1 MASFS
6 KFIPKQQWERIKK
19 TVSSYSY
26 RNNMTKNGPMVQPV
40 QPRKRETEERWQ
52 RCTACNTSVSST
64 ELSEYYYVCP
74 QCGNHFRVD
83 ARQRIAMIAD
93 GESFIETEEML
104 IGKDPLEFPGY
115 MKKLDEIRESTEE
128 QEGIVTGECRI
139 QKQRCVI
146 AVMNSFFMMG
156 SMGVA
161 VGEKF
166 TRAAEYAIQNR
177 IPLVIFTA
185 SGGAR
190 MQEGLVSLSQMS
202 KTSAVI
208 KRMEKEG
215 VLYISVITDP
225 TTGGVT
231 ASFAML
237 GDIIL
242 AEPGATIGFAGRRVI
257 EQTTHQVLPEDFQT
271 AEFMLKKGFI
281 DVIVP
286 RPELRSVLSRLIS
299 LHQGGKKGE

>member
-1 MASFS
+1 MPSFS

-26 RNNMTKNGPMVQPV
+26 RNYMMRRTPVPQPV
-40 QPRKRETEERWQ
+40 QHHSREMTERWH
-52 RCTACNTSVSST
+52 RCEECSTTISSE

-74 QCGNHFRVD
+74 QCGHHFRVD
-83 ARQRIAMIAD
+83 PRQRIAMVAD
-93 GESFIETEEML
+93 SGTFIETEEML
-104 IGKDPLEFPGY
+104 MGKDPLEFPGY
-115 MKKLDEIRESTEE
+115 MKKLDELRKNTAE

-139 QKQRCVI
+139 QKNRCVI
-146 AVMNSFFMMG
+146 AIMNSFFLMG

-166 TRAAEYAIQNR
+166 ARAAEYALENR
-177 IPLVIFTA
+177 IPFIAFTA

-190 MQEGLVSLSQMS
+190 MQEGLVSLAQMS

-215 VLYISVITDP
+215 VLYVSVITDP

-237 GDIIL
+237 GDVIL

-281 DVIVP
+281 DAIVP
-286 RPELRSVLSRLIS
+286 RPELRTVLSRLIS

>member
-19 TVSSYSY
+19 TVISYSY
-26 RNNMTKNGPMVQPV
+26 RNNMMKKEPTEQPV
-40 QPRKRETEERWQ
+40 RIRNREVAEKWQ
-52 RCTACNTSVSST
+52 RCAGCSTSLSST

-74 QCGNHFRVD
+74 QCGYHFRID
-83 ARQRIAMIAD
+83 PRQRIAMVAD
-93 GESFIETEEML
+93 EGSFVETEEML

-115 MKKLDEIRESTEE
+115 MKKLDQIREETEE

-139 QKQRCVI
+139 QRQRCVI
-146 AVMNSFFMMG
+146 AIMNSFFMMG

-166 TRAAEYAIQNR
+166 TRAAEYALENR
-177 IPLVIFTA
+177 IPLLAFTA

-190 MQEGLVSLSQMS
+190 MQEGLISLTQMS

-208 KRMEKEG
+208 ERLNREG
-215 VLYISVITDP
+215 ILYISVITDP

-231 ASFAML
+231 ASFASL

-257 EQTTHQVLPEDFQT
+257 EQTTHQTLPDDFQT

-281 DVIVP
+281 DAIVP
-286 RPELRSVLSRLIS
+286 RPELRGVLSRLIS
-299 LHQGGKKGE
+299 LHQGGKNRE